1 MATTEVIFH
10 DKLTSAVKSW
20 TKSSIP
26 NTYAHLWIKASLQST
41 RSSEMDELYCTFN
54 GSSSGYDFQRLEMV
68 GYSPGWV
75 ASRGQGS
82 SSMNVRYIGGTTN
95 NGYDSGAGF
104 STFEMWVPGY
114 ADTNLEQIA
123 STQCS
128 INFNTA
134 TSGHWWSSM
143 EGWCWNTDAA
153 IHTFKMECKTG
164 DFAEHSCLTIYGI
177 ND

>member
-41 RSSEMDELYCTFN
+41 RSAVDDELYITFN
-54 GSSSGYDFQRLEMV
+54 NSSGYDFQRLEMN
-68 GYSPGWV
+68 SSGWT
-75 ASRGQGS
+75 ATTGS
-82 SSMNVRYIGGTTN
+82 SASTINVRYIGGTTN

-104 STFEMWVPGY
+104 STFEMWVPNY
-114 ADTNLEQIA
+114 TQESFYHIA
-123 STQCS
+123 QTQCS
-128 INFNTA
+128 VNFNTN
-134 TSGHWWSSM
+134 TSGHWWNSM
-143 EGWCWNTDAA
+143 DCYRYNSNDR
-153 IHTFKMECKTG
+153 IHTVKMECKTG
-164 DFAEHSCLTIYGI
+164 NFAEHSCLTIYGI